1 MNKLLSISALIAS
14 IAAITATIAF
24 TSFGIYDRY
33 TAHTKQKEALFN
45 SYFNVCASEVDRERL
60 RQGFTQG
67 RLLELRRACN
77 VAAKAFVDDKADYTV
92 LGRSWTFDKEAQ
104 MYVETFSN

>member
-1 MNKLLSISALIAS
+1 MNKLLSISALIA
-14 IAAITATIAF
+14 TVAF
-24 TSFGIYDRY
+24 TSFGTYDRY

-45 SYFNVCASEVDRERL
+45 SYFNVCTAEVDKARL
-60 RQGFTQG
+60 QQGFTQG

-77 VAAKAFVDDKADYTV
+77 VVAEAFVDDKADYTV

-104 MYVETFSN
+104 MYVETFK

>member
-14 IAAITATIAF
+14 IVF
-24 TSFGIYDRY
+24 TTFGTYDRY

-67 RLLELRRACN
+67 RLLELRRVCN
-77 VAAKAFVDDKADYTV
+77 VAAEAFVDDKADYTV

-104 MYVETFSN
+104 MYVEEFSK

>member
-1 MNKLLSISALIAS
+1 MNKLLSISALL
-14 IAAITATIAF
+14 AAVAF
-24 TSFGIYDRY
+24 TSFGTYDRY
-33 TAHTKQKEALFN
+33 VAHTKQKEALFN
-45 SYFNVCASEVDRERL
+45 SYFNTCANEVDRERL

-77 VAAKAFVDDKADYTV
+77 VAAEAFANDKADYTV

-104 MYVETFSN
+104 MYVETFN

>member
-1 MNKLLSISALIAS
+1 MNKLLSISALITS
-14 IAAITATIAF
+14 LAF
-24 TSFGIYDRY
+24 TTFGTYDRY

-60 RQGFTQG
+60 RQSFTQG

-77 VAAKAFVDDKADYTV
+77 VAAEAFVNDKVDYTV
-92 LGRSWTFDKEAQ
+92 LGRNWTFDKEAQ
-104 MYVETFSN
+104 MYVETFK

>member
-1 MNKLLSISALIAS
+1 MNKLLSISALIA
-14 IAAITATIAF
+14 ALAF
-24 TSFGIYDRY
+24 TSFGTYDRY

-45 SYFNVCASEVDRERL
+45 SYFNTCANEVDRERL

-77 VAAKAFVDDKADYTV
+77 IAAEAFVNDKADYTV

-104 MYVETFSN
+104 MYVEVFSN

>member
-14 IAAITATIAF
+14 CAVATASIAL
-24 TSFGIYDRY
+24 TSFGTYDRY

-45 SYFNVCASEVDRERL
+45 SYFNVCASEVDKASL
-60 RQGFTQG
+60 SG
-67 RLLELRRACN
+67 RFSSEELSELRKACG
-77 VAAKAFVDDKADYTV
+77 VGAKAFANDKADYTV

-104 MYVETFSN
+104 MYVETFK

>member
-14 IAAITATIAF
+14 IAF
-24 TSFGIYDRY
+24 TSFGTYDRY

-45 SYFNVCASEVDRERL
+45 SYFNVCASEVDKARL
-60 RQGFTQG
+60 QQGFTQG

-77 VAAKAFVDDKADYTV
+77 VAAEAFANDKADYTV
-92 LGRSWTFDKEAQ
+92 LGRIWTFDKEAQ
-104 MYVETFSN
+104 MYVEIFK

>member
-1 MNKLLSISALIAS
+1 MNKFLPISTLIA
-14 IAAITATIAF
+14 AVAF
-24 TSFGIYDRY
+24 TSFGTYDRY
-33 TAHTKQKEALFN
+33 TAHAKQKEALFN
-45 SYFNVCASEVDRERL
+45 SYFNTCANEVDRERL

-77 VAAKAFVDDKADYTV
+77 VAAEAFVDDKADYTV

-104 MYVETFSN
+104 MYVETFK

>member
-14 IAAITATIAF
+14 IAF
-24 TSFGIYDRY
+24 TSFGTYDRY

-45 SYFNVCASEVDRERL
+45 SHFNVCAAEVDKARL
-60 RQGFTQG
+60 QQGFTQG
-67 RLLELRRACN
+67 RLLELRRACG
-77 VAAKAFVDDKADYTV
+77 VGAKAFANDKADYTV

-104 MYVETFSN
+104 IYVEAFK

>member
-1 MNKLLSISALIAS
+1 MNKLLSISALL
-14 IAAITATIAF
+14 AA
-24 TSFGIYDRY
+24 TSFAAFGTYDRY

-45 SYFNVCASEVDRERL
+45 SYFNVCASEVDKARL
-60 RQGFTQG
+60 QQGFTQG

-77 VAAKAFVDDKADYTV
+77 VAAEAFANDKADYTV

-104 MYVETFSN
+104 MYVEVFK

>member
-1 MNKLLSISALIAS
+1 MNKLLSISALIAG
-14 IAAITATIAF
+14 IAF
-24 TSFGIYDRY
+24 TSFGTYDRY

-45 SYFNVCASEVDRERL
+45 SYFNVCANEVDRERL

-77 VAAKAFVDDKADYTV
+77 VAAEAFVNDKADYTV

-104 MYVETFSN
+104 MYVEVFK

>member
-14 IAAITATIAF
+14 LAF
-24 TSFGIYDRY
+24 TSFGTHDRY

-45 SYFNVCASEVDRERL
+45 SYFNVCAQEVERASLSGRYDPSELLGL
-60 RQGFTQG
+60 RK
-67 RLLELRRACN
+67 ACGIGAYAF
-77 VAAKAFVDDKADYTV
+77 AANKADYTV

-104 MYVETFSN
+104 MYVEIRN

>member
-1 MNKLLSISALIAS
+1 MNKLLSASALIA
-14 IAAITATIAF
+14 ALTF
-24 TSFGIYDRY
+24 TSFGTYDRY

-45 SYFNVCASEVDRERL
+45 SYFNVCVNEVDRERL
-60 RQGFTQG
+60 RQSFTQG

-77 VAAKAFVDDKADYTV
+77 VAAKAFADDKADYTV

-104 MYVETFSN
+104 MYVETFK

>member
-14 IAAITATIAF
+14 VAF
-24 TSFGIYDRY
+24 TSFGTYDRY

-45 SYFNVCASEVDRERL
+45 SYFNVCAQEVDRERL

-77 VAAKAFVDDKADYTV
+77 VATEAFVNGKADYTV
-92 LGRSWTFDKEAQ
+92 LGRSWVFDKEAQ
-104 MYVETFSN
+104 IYVEVFK